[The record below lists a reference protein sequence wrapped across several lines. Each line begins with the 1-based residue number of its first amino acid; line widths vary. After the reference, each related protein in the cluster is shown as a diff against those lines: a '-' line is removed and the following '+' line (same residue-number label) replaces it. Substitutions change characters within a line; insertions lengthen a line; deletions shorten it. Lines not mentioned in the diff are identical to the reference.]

1 MSGTAVIKYLLAN
14 NAAVIA
20 VVPASRIV
28 IGNLPVNITIPAIS
42 VKMISGTKLLGVRV
56 NEAGGL
62 RTHRTQVTVHAASGA
77 QQQQLMALALAA
89 CPSQRGTVAG
99 VSVDSIIPDG
109 EGPDLSDPD
118 AGIYEQSQ
126 DLMVRWV
133 GP

>member
-1 MSGTAVIKYLLAN
+1 MSGTAVIRYLLAN
-14 NAAVIA
+14 AAAVTA
-20 VVPASRIV
+20 VVPAARIV
-28 IGNLPVNITIPAIS
+28 VGNLPVKATIPAIC

-56 NEAGGL
+56 NEAGGM
-62 RTHRTQVTVHAASGA
+62 RTHRVQVAVHALDGA

-89 CPSQRGTVAG
+89 CPSQRGTVGG
-99 VSVDSIIPDG
+99 VSVDSITPAG

-126 DLMVRWV
+126 DFMVRWV